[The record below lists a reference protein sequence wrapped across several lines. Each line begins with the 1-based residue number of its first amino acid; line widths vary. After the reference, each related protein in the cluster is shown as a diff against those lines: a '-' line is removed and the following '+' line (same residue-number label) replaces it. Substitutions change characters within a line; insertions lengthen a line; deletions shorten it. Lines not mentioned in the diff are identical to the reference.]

1 MYVSYYLLIIAVI
14 VEALV
19 IHHMK
24 IKQEAQRFMQAAL
37 YADQAEL
44 QGRLVEKVRMKI
56 EMTQRSKA
64 FRINKDDLMANYIY
78 KQDRIQELGQEL
90 QEIFGREFAALKS
103 KYPQLTELDK
113 LVIALLGLEMDN
125 DEICEIMHMEKRTL
139 YRRRQLIAQRIGLSS
154 TLLESFAKATCDP
167 DSVSNPD

>member
-1 MYVSYYLLIIAVI
+1 MNVILITIIAI
-14 VEALV
+14 LETLV
-19 IHHMK
+19 IIHLWFKMK
-24 IKQEAQRFMQAAL
+24 ANAFKQAAL

-78 KQDRIQELGQEL
+78 KQDRIQELGQEM

-139 YRRRQLIAQRIGLSS
+139 YRRRQLIGQRIGLSS
-154 TLLESFAKATCDP
+154 TALEAFAKGII
-167 DSVSNPD
+167 DSEQLE